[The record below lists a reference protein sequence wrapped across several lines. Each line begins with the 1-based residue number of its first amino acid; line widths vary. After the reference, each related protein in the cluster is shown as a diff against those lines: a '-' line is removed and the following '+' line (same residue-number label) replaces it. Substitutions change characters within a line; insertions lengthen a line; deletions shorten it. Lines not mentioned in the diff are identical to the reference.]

1 MRGAVGLVMVVALS
15 SSVAWAQAPAPASTT
30 TVGFMHA
37 IHATETLEATA
48 AFYEEVFGL
57 SSPIRPFDP
66 AGPRVLT
73 DSPEATL
80 RVSML
85 RIPGQGFNFELTEFS
100 DAPRGTV
107 RQPSVADPG
116 APNMKFLVRD
126 IAPIAA
132 AVKRLGHG
140 IITTSGAPVAVNGP
154 GGPVRAMM
162 FRDPDGYIVEAIQ
175 VTPPADA
182 PEGNVVGAIM
192 GETVSSLETLERFWV
207 GTMGLSLEGSREW
220 SSDPAMLDLM
230 GLPSGASFRL
240 LTSTIPGSNARIA
253 FTEIRGVPREPFS
266 LRVTDPGASG
276 MAIRVAGIASL
287 LDRMKADGIRV
298 LSRDQALVEW
308 SDTIRNVF
316 IKDPD
321 GLNLELVGDAGPSR

>member
-1 MRGAVGLVMVVALS
+1 MRVAVGLVMMVALLS
-15 SSVAWAQAPAPASTT
+15 GVARAQAPASST

-37 IHATETLEATA
+37 IHATETLEETA
-48 AFYEEVFGL
+48 AFYQEVFGL
-57 SSPIRPFDP
+57 SSAIRPFDP

-100 DAPRGTV
+100 NAPRGTV
-107 RQPSVADPG
+107 RQPSIADPG
-116 APNMKFLVRD
+116 APRMIFLVRD
-126 IAPIAA
+126 IAPVAA

-140 IITTSGAPVAVNGP
+140 IITRSGAPVTVARPTGIVQ
-154 GGPVRAMM
+154 AMM
-162 FRDPDGYIVEAIQ
+162 FRDPDGYIVEALPGA
-175 VTPPADA
+175 VPADA
-182 PEGNVVGAIM
+182 PEGNVIGAIM
-192 GETVSSLETLERFWV
+192 SETVSSLETVERFW
-207 GTMGLSLEGSREW
+207 GRTMGLSLEGDREW
-220 SSDPAMLDLM
+220 SSDPALLDLM
-230 GLPSGASFRL
+230 GLDSGASVRGL
-240 LTSTIPGSNARIA
+240 SSTIPGSNARIV
-253 FTEIRGVPREPFS
+253 FVEIRGVPREPFS

-298 LSRDQALVEW
+298 LSRNQALVEW

-321 GLNLELVGDAGPSR
+321 GLNLELVGDASPPR